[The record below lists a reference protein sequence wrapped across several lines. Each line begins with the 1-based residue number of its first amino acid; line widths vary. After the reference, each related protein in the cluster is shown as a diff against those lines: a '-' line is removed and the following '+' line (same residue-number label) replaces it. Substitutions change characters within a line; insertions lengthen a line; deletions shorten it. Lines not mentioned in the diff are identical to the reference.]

1 MIIQQLH
8 ERLAHAGRG
17 HTLAKLREKYWIT
30 GANAA
35 VRHLISNC
43 FTCRR
48 NRAPVAEQKM
58 ADLPKG
64 RVTPAPPFMYTSV
77 YYFGPYVIKEDR
89 KELKRY
95 GCLFMC
101 LASRA
106 VHIETANSLETDSF
120 IQALRQFIARRGPI
134 REICS
139 DNGTNFVGAKTE
151 LQQPVNEMDNEHI
164 RSRLHQEG
172 TDWIFNP
179 PSGSHIHGWHMGT
192 ADSHNSQSAH
202 CSAA

>member
-1 MIIQQLH
+1 
-8 ERLAHAGRG
+8 
-17 HTLAKLREKYWIT
+17 
-30 GANAA
+30 
-35 VRHLISNC
+35 
-43 FTCRR
+43 
-48 NRAPVAEQKM
+48 
-58 ADLPKG
+58 
-64 RVTPAPPFMYTSV
+64 MYTSV

-120 IQALRQFIARRGPI
+120 IQALRQFMARRGPI

-139 DNGTNFVGAKTE
+139 DHGTNFVGAKTE

-192 ADSHNSQSAH
+192 ADSHNLQSAH